1 MPREDVLIHIRRERD
16 DRLGLAIAAT
26 IGLGAGVFA
35 GMVLGEMLG
44 KVNSERVLG
53 AVGKLRPRSR
63 RSVDPHVLERTVLDA
78 LRATAATRDL
88 ELKVHALGD
97 GLVEITG
104 TAPDAA
110 ARTAAGVTARTVP
123 GADVVVNR
131 ILVEGND
138 IPARKSVP
146 PNA

>member
-1 MPREDVLIHIRRERD
+1 MPREDVLIRIRRERD

-35 GMVLGEMLG
+35 GMVVGEMFG

-63 RSVDPHVLERTVLDA
+63 RPVDPHVLERAVLEA
-78 LRATAATRDL
+78 LRAAAATRDL

-110 ARTAAGVTARTVP
+110 SRIAAGITARTVL

-131 ILVEGND
+131 VLIEGND